1 MVIDLKLTPYD
12 IHILLKE
19 LEHGMCFVN
28 RDVQNAKYLWEKI
41 ATQMNGVETKM
52 IIKEPEK

>member
-41 ATQMNGVETKM
+41 ATQMNGDVVVYCRS
-52 IIKEPEK
+52 